1 MTHED
6 ELEMPERPLLTG
18 DRVILRA
25 PRPSD
30 RDDRLAVG
38 IHPEFV
44 RMLGGD
50 ETAISPWTVE
60 DVEHWYARVSTDP
73 WLWMIEVTGRAVG
86 TVRLRIGDEVNRSA
100 WYSIGIFDPTWWD
113 RGIGT
118 ETTRLVLRHAF
129 VDRHLHRVALR
140 VLTDN
145 HRAIAAYEKCGFV
158 REGIERETLLARGE
172 WRSDLMMS
180 MLEDEFRHQAGR

>member
-1 MTHED
+1 
-6 ELEMPERPLLTG
+6 MPTQPVLTG

-25 PRPSD
+25 PQPSD

-50 ETAISPWTVE
+50 ETAITPWTDE
-60 DVEHWYARVSTDP
+60 DVDRWYTRVCDDP
-73 WLWMIEVTGRAVG
+73 WIWMIEVAGRAVG
-86 TVRLRIGDEVNRSA
+86 TVRLRIGDEANRSA
-100 WYSIGIFDPTWWD
+100 WFSIGIFDPAWWS

-129 VDRHLHRVALR
+129 VDRQLHRVALR

-145 HRAIAAYEKCGFV
+145 PRAIAAYEKCGFV
-158 REGIERETLLARGE
+158 REGIERETLFAGSE

-180 MLEDEFRHQAGR
+180 ILEDEYRHQVQ